1 MGINGGRGIVSLGA
15 VLGGAGISPVKGGAI
30 KVKFTG
36 ESDITSEVK
45 LTRFLSSSVTG
56 EGSLVASPID
66 FKTVGTNMTGQGS
79 LVGELESGNG
89 IGTWVIGT
97 TFIIQ

>member
-15 VLGGAGISPVKGGAI
+15 VLGGAGISTPKDSGF
-30 KVKFTG
+30 KVRFTG

-45 LTRFLSSSVTG
+45 LTRFLSSIVTG

-79 LVGELESGNG
+79 LVGELGSG
-89 IGTWVIGT
+89 IGTWKIGT
-97 TFIIQ
+97 TFIVS